1 MGRMKSTLTKVK
13 GRPKKVN
20 KKHKWN
26 EKKKKIT
33 RRRNMTIQLTEEI
46 EEEKRKPN
54 PDKHTLYKLKL
65 RLSRYNHQLLSASTV
80 WEDVAKETWENANTV
95 LSLMSNK
102 VVKHIDGKV
111 YDYIILSE
119 KQADTL
125 ESFFKWEYTEILY
138 WGWARWWKS
147 YLIWVILGL
156 CVASMPWSK
165 WLLSRT
171 VLAELQA
178 TTLSTFKKVLKSL
191 WFWDKSYAD
200 KIREKKRM
208 EFKNDSEVYVIQVNY
223 EPSDPEFDRLGSYSY
238 TWAFLDE
245 WQQMATKVRS
255 VLDGRFSET
264 SWSFEFKVKKVH
276 WKTPDW
282 NNIWYSKTIK
292 VVKEAVYSLDEIR
305 TPNADIK
312 EIIQYGKYYCVITEY
327 KQFNV
332 PYTIN
337 NVKEVWDYYVA
348 QAVWRFTPIT
358 LISCNPWKNFTYSDF
373 YKPYSKWIAE
383 WDEFKYL
390 TTELDDWTIFKK
402 KFIRALV
409 TDNPFVENQYIKRLE
424 ASNDETTKQRLL
436 YWNFEY
442 DDDPKLLFDTKHLVE
457 MFNKTFETLDNTY
470 YLTIDAAR
478 QGKDKTVIMLW
489 QWMNVKTIYTI
500 DKASLTDQAE
510 TIKNMFIYKY
520 NINLNNVLVDEVWV
534 WWWLV
539 DILWC
544 RWFIANASPINP
556 YASKY
561 RADMKRNY
569 ANLRTQA
576 FYYLKHYIETY
587 KIHINCSETF
597 KEILLEELWF
607 IKTDSIDSDTKIR
620 LESKGKMKLM
630 LWRSPDYA
638 DALSFR
644 MYWIIKNHHE
654 WNTDNAD
661 KEEVDPILESLEEQE
676 EEELDEVY
684 NVSEEVDL
692 SVY

>member
-1 MGRMKSTLTKVK
+1 MAKRKSTLIKQK
-13 GRPKKVN
+13 KWWRPKLSH
-20 KKHKWN
+20 KKESKRDRDR
-26 EKKKKIT
+26 KLKTK
-33 RRRNMTIQLTEEI
+33 RRNKILELTKQI
-46 EEEKRKPN
+46 EETT
-54 PDKHTLYKLKL
+54 DKDEIRKLKM
-65 RLSRYNHQLLSASTV
+65 RLNQYRKQLLTKSSV
-80 WEDVAKETWENANTV
+80 WVAIEKETGVSWNDLLEKMN
-95 LSLMSNK
+95 NK
-102 VVKHIDGKV
+102 VVQHIEGKV
-111 YDYIILSE
+111 YDYLILSK
-119 KQADTL
+119 KQTDTL
-125 ESFFKWEYTEILY
+125 ESFFSWEFTEILY

-147 YLIWVILGL
+147 YLIGVILAL
-156 CVASMPWSK
+156 CVASMPGSK

-178 TTLSTFKKVLKSL
+178 TTLSTFKKVLTSL
-191 WFWDKSYAD
+191 WFWDKSYTD

-208 EFKNDSEVYVIQVNY
+208 EFRNGSEVYVIQVNY

-245 WQQMATKVRS
+245 GQQMATKVRS

-264 SWSFEFKVKKVH
+264 SWNFKFRVKRVP
-276 WKTPDW
+276 WKEPDW
-282 NNIWYSKTIK
+282 NTLWYSKTIK
-292 VVKEAVYSLDEIR
+292 VVNEAVYSVDEIT
-305 TPNADIK
+305 TPYEDIK
-312 EIIQYGKYYCVITEY
+312 EIIQYGKYYAVITEY
-327 KQFNV
+327 KYFNV

-337 NVKEVWDYYVA
+337 NVKEVWDYYEV
-348 QAVWRFTPIT
+348 QAVWRFTPVT

-373 YKPYSKWIAE
+373 YKPYSKGLAE
-383 WDEFKYL
+383 WDEYKYL
-390 TTELDDWTIFKK
+390 TTKLDDGTVFKK

-409 TDNPFVENQYIKRLE
+409 TDNPFIEKQYIRRLE
-424 ASNDETTKQRLL
+424 WSWDETTKQRLL

-442 DDDPKLLFDTKHLVE
+442 DDDPKILFNSKHLVE
-457 MFNKTFETLDNTY
+457 MFNPVFDTTKDYTY

-489 QWMNVKTIYTI
+489 QWMNVLKIETI
-500 DKASLTDQAE
+500 DKASLVEQA
-510 TIKNMFIYKY
+510 TIIREQFILKY
-520 NINLNNVLVDEVWV
+520 WINLNNVIVDEVWV
-534 WWWLV
+534 GWWLV
-539 DILWC
+539 DILGC
-544 RWFIANASPINP
+544 RWFIANASAINP

-569 ANLRTQA
+569 ANLRTQS

-587 KIHINCSETF
+587 KIHINCNNTL

-654 WNTDNAD
+654 GNVDNAD
-661 KEEVDPILESLEEQE
+661 KDVVDPILEDLEKQELEER
-676 EEELDEVY
+676 DEVY
-684 NVSEEVDL
+684 NISEDVDL
-692 SVY
+692 DVY

>member
-1 MGRMKSTLTKVK
+1 MVRTRRTLKNK
-13 GRPKKVN
+13 IGRPKKKNVV
-20 KKHKWN
+20 HKWN
-26 EKKKKIT
+26 RDKNLIT
-33 RRRNMTIQLTEEI
+33 RRKNKTIELTQKI
-46 EEEKRKPN
+46 EEEKRKSN
-54 PDKHTLYKLKL
+54 PDKHILYKLKL
-65 RLSRYNHQLLSASTV
+65 SLSKYNKQLLSKSAV
-80 WEDVAKETWENANTV
+80 GKELHKETWATWDDI
-95 LSLMSNK
+95 LKLLSNK
-102 VVKHIDGKV
+102 VVKHTDGKI
-111 YDYIILSE
+111 YDYIMLSK
-119 KQADTL
+119 KQTDTL

-147 YLIWVILGL
+147 YLIWVILAL
-156 CVASMPWSK
+156 CIASMPWSK

-208 EFKNDSEVYVIQVNY
+208 EFKNGWEVYVIQVNY

-264 SWSFEFKVKKVH
+264 SWDFTFKVKKVD

-282 NNIWYSKTIK
+282 DNIWYSKTIK
-292 VVKEAVYSLDEIR
+292 VVSEAVYSLNEIK
-305 TPNADIK
+305 TPNSDIL
-312 EIIQYGKYYCVITEY
+312 EIIQSWKYYCVITEY

-332 PYTIN
+332 PYTVN
-337 NVKEVWDYYVA
+337 NVKEVWDFYEV
-348 QAVWRFTPIT
+348 QAVWRFSPVT

-373 YKPYSKWIAE
+373 YKPYAKWLAE
-383 WDEFKYL
+383 WDEYKYL
-390 TTELDDWTIFKK
+390 TTTLDDWTVFKK
-402 KFIRALV
+402 KFVRALV

-424 ASNDETTKQRLL
+424 WSSDETTKQRLL

-442 DDDPKLLFDTKHLVE
+442 DDDPKILFESKHLVE
-457 MFNKTFETLDNTY
+457 MFNTKFKTDDPTY

-489 QWMNVKTIYTI
+489 QWINVIKIETI
-500 DKASLTDQAE
+500 DKASLVEQAN
-510 TIKNMFIYKY
+510 IIRNQFILKY
-520 NINLNNVLVDEVWV
+520 NINLYNVIVDEVWV

-539 DILWC
+539 DILGC
-544 RWFIANASPINP
+544 RWFIANASAINP

-569 ANLRTQA
+569 ANLRTQS

-587 KIHINCSETF
+587 KIHINCSDTL

-620 LESKGKMKLM
+620 LEPKSKMKLM

-654 WNTDNAD
+654 WNVDNAD
-661 KEEVDPILESLEEQE
+661 KEEIDPIMESLEKQEYE
-676 EEELDEVY
+676 EEDEVY
-684 NVSEEVDL
+684 TVSDDVNL